1 MTPAAFSGNYADI
14 KTVKTRG
21 VFQVIVE
28 IKIEDYQKFVAAFG
42 GPLPGSERPVAL
54 ALLKPTLVQDND
66 DRPRVPWTK
75 MPRAQR
81 AGILCNDTRFQVWAT
96 DRAQVEINP
105 EKWPGDPKESAAMYI
120 RWRCGV
126 KSRAELDNTDEI
138 ALRFDLMDSLYR
150 QETGQLAEVRG

>member
-28 IKIEDYQKFVAAFG
+28 MKIEDYQGFVAAFG

-54 ALLKPTLVQDND
+54 ALLKPTAGLVPAND
-66 DRPRVPWTK
+66 RKAWTAL
-75 MPRAQR
+75 PRAQR
-81 AGILCNDTRFQVWAT
+81 AGILCSDDRFQAWAT
-96 DRAQVEINP
+96 DKAAMEINP

-126 KSRAELDNTDEI
+126 KSRAELDNTDDI
-138 ALRFDLMDSLYR
+138 ATRFDLMESLYR
-150 QETGQLAEVRG
+150 VETGQLAEAR